1 MPETDARSRRGN
13 SLSFCH
19 YSLKL
24 EGRSESG
31 GNAMTIEA
39 DRRRKLIE
47 HLRERGIH
55 DERVLAAVAH
65 VPRDIFV
72 GPVDADAAYLDIALP
87 IACGQTISQPFVVA
101 YMTEQLGIEA
111 DHDVLEI
118 GTGSGY
124 QAAILAGLCRQ
135 VYTIERHAELLEE
148 ARKRFAALGI
158 ANINAIAGDGS
169 KGWPEPR
176 QFNRILVT
184 AAASK
189 VPRALVGQLKE
200 GGRMILPLGGRFFGQ
215 RLVLVE
221 KTARGI
227 ETEDLLPVRFVPLI
241 S

>member
-1 MPETDARSRRGN
+1 
-13 SLSFCH
+13 
-19 YSLKL
+19 
-24 EGRSESG
+24 
-31 GNAMTIEA
+31 MTIEA
-39 DRRRKLIE
+39 DRRHKLIK
-47 HLRERGIH
+47 HLSERGIH

-72 GPVDADAAYLDIALP
+72 GPADADAAYLDIALP

-124 QAAILAGLCRQ
+124 QAAILARLCRQ
-135 VYTIERHAELLEE
+135 VYTIERHADLLDE
-148 ARKRFAALGI
+148 AKRRFEALGI
-158 ANINAIAGDGS
+158 GNINAVSGDGS
-169 KGWPEPR
+169 KGWPEPL
-176 QFNRILVT
+176 QFDRILVT

-189 VPRALVGQLKE
+189 VPRALVDQLKE
-200 GGRMILPLGGRFFGQ
+200 GGRMILPLGGQFLGQ

-221 KTARGI
+221 KTAKGI
-227 ETEDLLPVRFVPLI
+227 ETQDLLPVRFVPLI